1 MNASTIDK
9 TRKASIKL
17 SEYRS
22 RGREPHVFRAEGP
35 EGLIGVHADLIAA
48 SLNPEEKI
56 HYLLYSPMRE
66 AGVAPFGIHAEPASH
81 ALAVTDNRFL
91 ISKDRHIEA
100 VAPTV
105 QSIPFAQVI
114 CVEIGN
120 ALLLGWLAIRFIQ
133 NGQLYCTSLFYTAR
147 GSHHFERS
155 IHKFRQLHG
164 KTKNHWPAE
173 SIKWTEIWEQT
184 PKPQTEILKSII
196 LEEEKPIYLFRST
209 ESWGTEKRRRKKVC
223 LATEGLLL
231 ATDWGLIYAV
241 DERPIA
247 PHILSYGV
255 NVYCIP
261 PGALYSLTHIEKEE
275 YGLCRHILRMQAGK
289 PPAIF
294 DIDIPFDGNTNDK
307 VEDFVSAMQRGNE
320 KESRRN

>member
-1 MNASTIDK
+1 MNKSAIDK

-48 SLNPEEKI
+48 SLNPEERI
-56 HYLLYSPMRE
+56 HYLLYAPMRE

-81 ALAVTDNRFL
+81 ALAVTDHRFL
-91 ISKDRHIEA
+91 ISKDRHIDT

-105 QSIPFAQVI
+105 QDIPFSQVI
-114 CVEIGN
+114 CVEIGS
-120 ALLLGWLAIRFIQ
+120 ALLLGWIAIHFIQ
-133 NGQLYCTSLFYTAR
+133 NGQLSCASLFYTAR
-147 GSHHFERS
+147 GTHHFERVT
-155 IHKFRQLHG
+155 HKFRQLYG
-164 KTKNHWPAE
+164 KTNNHWPAE

-184 PKPQTEILKSII
+184 PKLQTEILKSII
-196 LEEEKPIYLFRST
+196 LEEEKPAYLFRST
-209 ESWGTEKRRRKKVC
+209 ETWGAEKRKRKKVC

-261 PGALYSLTHIEKEE
+261 PGAMYSLAHIEKEE
-275 YGLCRHILRMQAGK
+275 YGLCRHIFRLQAGT
-289 PPAIF
+289 PPASIGL
-294 DIDIPFDGNTNDK
+294 DIPFDGNTNDD
-307 VEDFVSAMQRGNE
+307 VADFLRTMQEMKR
-320 KESRRN
+320 

>member
-1 MNASTIDK
+1 MNASTVDK
-9 TRKASIKL
+9 TRKAPMKL
-17 SEYRS
+17 SEYHS

-48 SLNPEEKI
+48 SLNPEERI
-56 HYLLYSPMRE
+56 HYLLYAPMRE
-66 AGVAPFGIHAEPASH
+66 VGVTPFGIHAEPASH
-81 ALAVTDNRFL
+81 ALAVTDHRFL
-91 ISKDRHIEA
+91 ISKDRHVDV

-105 QSIPFAQVI
+105 QSIPFSQVI

-133 NGQLYCTSLFYTAR
+133 NGQLSCASLFYTAR
-147 GSHHFERS
+147 GAHHFERAVRA
-155 IHKFRQLHG
+155 FRKMCG
-164 KTKNHWPAE
+164 KSQNETAE
-173 SIKWTEIWEQT
+173 ANIMWADIWEQT

-196 LEEEKPIYLFRST
+196 IEEEKPAYLFRST
-209 ESWGTEKRRRKKVC
+209 ETWGTEKRRRKKVC
-223 LATEGLLL
+223 LAADGLLL
-231 ATDWGLIYAV
+231 ATDRGLIYAV

-255 NVYCIP
+255 NVCCIP
-261 PGALYSLTHIEKEE
+261 TGALYSLTHIEKEE
-275 YGLCRHILRMQAGK
+275 YGICRHILRMQAGK

-294 DIDIPFDGNTNDK
+294 DIDIPIDGNTNDK

>member
-9 TRKASIKL
+9 PHKASIKL

-35 EGLIGVHADLIAA
+35 EGLIGAHTDLIAA
-48 SLNPEEKI
+48 SLNPEERI

-81 ALAVTDNRFL
+81 ALAVTDHRFL
-91 ISKDRHIEA
+91 ISKDRHIDT

-105 QSIPFAQVI
+105 QNIPFSQVI
-114 CVEIGN
+114 CVEIGS
-120 ALLLGWLAIRFIQ
+120 ALLLGWIAIHFIE
-133 NGQLYCTSLFYTAR
+133 NGQLSCASLFYTAR
-147 GSHHFERS
+147 GSHHFERVT
-155 IHKFRQLHG
+155 HKFRQLHG

-196 LEEEKPIYLFRST
+196 LEEEKPVYLFRST
-209 ESWGTEKRRRKKVC
+209 ETWGTEKRKRKQVC
-223 LATEGLLL
+223 LAAEGLLL
-231 ATDWGLIYAV
+231 VTDCGLIYAV
-241 DERPIA
+241 DERPIR
-247 PHILSYGV
+247 PHIRSYGV

-261 PGALYSLTHIEKEE
+261 PGALYSLAHIEKEE
-275 YGLCRHILRMQAGK
+275 YGLCRHIFRLQAGT
-289 PPAIF
+289 PPATIGL
-294 DIDIPFDGNTNDK
+294 DIPFDGNANDN
-307 VEDFVSAMQRGNE
+307 VADFLRTVQEMKR
-320 KESRRN
+320 